1 MPLGWRK
8 ARPSKVTPRAN
19 ARSESGSDRRRG
31 VAAGGYWSRLG
42 RGLLISLRVV
52 ATVTVLV
59 GGCSGLFVLARELG
73 PLTREWFLVRSV
85 SVNGLHHVTR
95 KEVIGRLALKPDT
108 ALYSI
113 NPTWLADRVK
123 THPWI
128 KDATVVLKPLHEIH
142 IDIVEREPR
151 GAHVFTEDGV
161 EFALADLTQAEYDGY
176 YLGYANRALWPV
188 FHYRIDLAQF
198 EEADFAAYEAVN
210 RRFGSSTLMFLRLFS
225 RAPWTRMRSWLS
237 AGCGAF
243 VGICAGY
250 RPPLTHAL
258 PLRLRPVRNLL
269 LRPLSGRQACA
280 DGRKPDAVALYGVH
294 ARRSR
299 PYRADLRRR
308 GEARLPS
315 QSRGGRRRAAAGAVR
330 GHDEGEVRVT
340 ERPPPLG
347 GG

>member
-142 IDIVEREPR
+142 IDIVEREPAVVVR
-151 GAHVFTEDGV
+151 TLAENLLTDADGV
-161 EFALADLTQAEYDGY
+161 LLAHLGSSDDPTLPMLSGVDGRRLAQGKVEDRRPVQVGAALARMVGQTTGGRPDINVGNLNNLVVEVQGVTFQFSESSMNQQWSRFLKMRPALRDVAFDGE
-176 YLGYANRALWPV
+176 GARANE
-188 FHYRIDLAQF
+188 IDLRF
-198 EEADFAAYEAVN
+198 ADRV
-210 RRFGSSTLMFLRLFS
+210 
-225 RAPWTRMRSWLS
+225 
-237 AGCGAF
+237 
-243 VGICAGY
+243 I
-250 RPPLTHAL
+250 
-258 PLRLRPVRNLL
+258 
-269 LRPLSGRQACA
+269 
-280 DGRKPDAVALYGVH
+280 
-294 ARRSR
+294 
-299 PYRADLRRR
+299 
-308 GEARLPS
+308 
-315 QSRGGRRRAAAGAVR
+315 VR
-330 GHDEGEVRVT
+330 GRG
-340 ERPPPLG
+340 
-347 GG
+347 

>member
-128 KDATVVLKPLHEIH
+128 KDATVVLNPLHEIH
-142 IDIVEREPR
+142 IDIVEREPAVVVR
-151 GAHVFTEDGV
+151 TVAENLLTDAEGVLLAHLGSSDDPTLPMLSGVDGRRLAQGKVEDRRPVQVGA
-161 EFALADLTQAEYDGY
+161 ALARMVGQTTGGRPDINVGNLNNLVVEVQGVTFQFSESSMNQQWSRFLKMRPALRDVAFDGE
-176 YLGYANRALWPV
+176 GARANE
-188 FHYRIDLAQF
+188 IDLRF
-198 EEADFAAYEAVN
+198 ADRV
-210 RRFGSSTLMFLRLFS
+210 
-225 RAPWTRMRSWLS
+225 
-237 AGCGAF
+237 
-243 VGICAGY
+243 I
-250 RPPLTHAL
+250 
-258 PLRLRPVRNLL
+258 
-269 LRPLSGRQACA
+269 
-280 DGRKPDAVALYGVH
+280 
-294 ARRSR
+294 
-299 PYRADLRRR
+299 
-308 GEARLPS
+308 
-315 QSRGGRRRAAAGAVR
+315 VR
-330 GHDEGEVRVT
+330 GRG
-340 ERPPPLG
+340 
-347 GG
+347 